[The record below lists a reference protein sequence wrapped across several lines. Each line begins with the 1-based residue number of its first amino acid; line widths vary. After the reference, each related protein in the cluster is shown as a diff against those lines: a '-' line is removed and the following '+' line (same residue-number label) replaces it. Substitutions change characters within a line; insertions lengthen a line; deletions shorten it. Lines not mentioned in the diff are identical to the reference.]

1 MDNLRK
7 FANEAEY
14 SAATLNY
21 PAVSWIES
29 DGTVHYDLSG
39 STPPQ
44 YRTISSSTYCSGSTG
59 VDKYIDVYSQ
69 VSYDGGSTWET
80 TATTPTLIEQNSAD
94 CGYATRTVS
103 GTPYCTG
110 SDLYV
115 VTSAQTSYDGG
126 MTWTTTS
133 TAETLVES
141 GSSQCQSPTP
151 TFEWVT
157 ADTNFNY
164 TGTPV
169 YEIGSSD
176 EMRTSSVG
184 LVTSGGTDY
193 HFDVYYDEEQGSSH
207 TLYDSNWNE
216 LDSGS
221 GMYCD
226 LYSIIG
232 EPVYLTSIPSYEEC
246 STYEMTYCQDENC
259 EGCGPDD
266 QGYGECGEECTS
278 YDYYYNTTVKVPQ

>member
-7 FANEAEY
+7 FANEAEF

-29 DGTVHYDLSG
+29 DDTVHYNLSG

-44 YRTISSSTYCSGSTG
+44 YRTISSSTYCSGTHG
-59 VDKYIDVYSQ
+59 VDKYVDVYSQ

-94 CGYATRTVS
+94 CGFATRTVS

-157 ADTNFNY
+157 ANNSFN
-164 TGTPV
+164 TSTPV
-169 YEIGSSD
+169 YEITANDEYYAGSISQVD
-176 EMRTSSVG
+176 
-184 LVTSGGTDY
+184 LHTSGGTDY
-193 HFDVYYDEEQGSSH
+193 YFQVEYDYEQMSSIYR
-207 TLYDSNWNE
+207 LYDSNWNE
-216 LDSGS
+216 IGSGS

-232 EPVYLTSIPSYEEC
+232 EPVYLTSIPEYEEC
-246 STYEMTYCQDENC
+246 TDSECVEYCEDE
-259 EGCGPDD
+259 ET
-266 QGYGECGEECTS
+266 GEEYCCNEECIS
-278 YDYYYNTTVKVPQ
+278 YDYHYPFNVKVPQ